1 MDTELLFQPHKPT
14 RLETCGQE
22 KGQGADDTEGKE
34 KVKYSSACMKN
45 RIQHHVH
52 DRHVCQDT
60 DVGGGKL
67 LADTLLLQEPYTV
80 LAAAPLPTYDICA
93 AGQMRQRLF
102 GSCLEGV

>member
-1 MDTELLFQPHKPT
+1 MEPQALLRRFHGTYVDIRHPVQPN
-14 RLETCGQE
+14 
-22 KGQGADDTEGKE
+22 
-34 KVKYSSACMKN
+34 VN
-45 RIQHHVH
+45 

-60 DVGGGKL
+60 DVVRGKV

-80 LAAAPLPTYDICA
+80 LAADPLPTYDICA